1 MSDDLTIEEYLED
14 LRGRIQI
21 KLAQGRAPADSD
33 TLRMVCVAM
42 ALVVVDPYNL
52 KALMAPSRP
61 HIYERAQALLAD
73 VARDFAEEIA
83 ELRDVIADAQEDPA
97 WHASVEEGKDM
108 GDIPTDKDDR
118 EAIAQMILALLL
130 SLDEG

>member
-21 KLAQGRAPADSD
+21 KLAQGRAPADRA
-33 TLRMVCVAM
+33 TLRMVCLAM

-52 KALMAPSRP
+52 KALMAPSPP

-97 WHASVEEGKDM
+97 WHASVEEGKDT

-118 EAIAQMILALLL
+118 EAIAQMILALLF